1 MSYGEEVAED
11 YDALAMRGD
20 EAATVAFLEKLTRG
34 GPALEL
40 ALGTGRIALPLSE
53 QGIQVEGI
61 DFSTAMVA
69 KLQSKPGADKIKVT
83 LGNFADVAVHN
94 TYRLIYVVSEH
105 NQETF
110 FTLQSARKNS
120 PPAASPYCILLS
132 RQPAQGCRQRL
143 FA

>member
-61 DFSTAMVA
+61 DFSTVMVA
-69 KLQSKPGADKIKVT
+69 K
-83 LGNFADVAVHN
+83 
-94 TYRLIYVVSEH
+94 
-105 NQETF
+105 
-110 FTLQSARKNS
+110 
-120 PPAASPYCILLS
+120 
-132 RQPAQGCRQRL
+132 
-143 FA
+143 